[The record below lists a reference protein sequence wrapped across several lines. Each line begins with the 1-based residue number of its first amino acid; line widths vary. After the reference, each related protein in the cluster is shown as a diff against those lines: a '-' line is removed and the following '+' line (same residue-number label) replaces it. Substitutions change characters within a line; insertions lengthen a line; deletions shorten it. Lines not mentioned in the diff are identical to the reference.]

1 MDRADRGM
9 LITTG
14 NFTKS
19 AIEETNR
26 DGAASNDLVDSDQ
39 LADKLKELALGT
51 KREQVEKATFEP
63 EWFLSLK

>member
-1 MDRADRGM
+1 VDRADRGM